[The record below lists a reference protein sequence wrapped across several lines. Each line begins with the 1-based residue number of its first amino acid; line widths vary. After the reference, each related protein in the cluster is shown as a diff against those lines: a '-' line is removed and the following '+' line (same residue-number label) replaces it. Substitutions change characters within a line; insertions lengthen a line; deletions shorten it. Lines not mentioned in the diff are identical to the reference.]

1 MAEILFKKNIETIVT
16 ENVMKVFR
24 EFKVRHYSGVIKK
37 VNTESFVMP
46 VEESSEKTSKW
57 VQNMTFPDEYKELLF
72 KECESVNITE
82 PELKKLEQYQ
92 SCFDTNLDVIANN
105 FDLLVNY
112 QSNTGIEILKVE
124 IDTSIPDDSAI
135 DLSFV
140 ICVTM
145 YVTYK
150 KIE

>member
-1 MAEILFKKNIETIVT
+1 
-16 ENVMKVFR
+16 
-24 EFKVRHYSGVIKK
+24 
-37 VNTESFVMP
+37 
-46 VEESSEKTSKW
+46 
-57 VQNMTFPDEYKELLF
+57 MTFPDEYKELLF